1 MIVSLP
7 IPLTF
12 VWPLGSLV
20 SDPLIAFQIAGV
32 LDLAGLVGAIWM
44 LWSTITLTLG
54 GRLLLAF
61 RFMSLGAL
69 AFALSHL
76 ADTLLQG
83 SKTLEPEVATFLH
96 QGVVTIAIFLFVA
109 GLANLADDLPG
120 LGAARRN
127 TSALRLWPVVVGT
140 ALCISALGFIVYGF
154 SLVAEGW
161 AFLWMEASLITL
173 IAVCLVLVIRA
184 RLGGSIG
191 RSLWLAMLGLLI
203 FGMAHPVQVWFY
215 LNTTLAPGELAVL
228 HRLVVIPAFL
238 LFASSITRL
247 GQQVDRSR
255 RVVHT
260 VTAQTG
266 QIRPIT
272 NLGAAATQ
280 PRQKPHSR

>member
-1 MIVSLP
+1 MNVSSSTA
-7 IPLTF
+7 LTF
-12 VWPLGSLV
+12 AWPLGSLF
-20 SDPLIAFQIAGV
+20 SNPLTAFQIAGV
-32 LDLAGLVGAIWM
+32 LDLAGLVAAIWM
-44 LWSTITLTLG
+44 LWSTISLTLG

-83 SKTLEPEVATFLH
+83 SGALTPEVATFLH
-96 QGVVTIAIFLFVA
+96 QGVVTISIFLFVA

-120 LGAARRN
+120 LGASRQKA
-127 TSALRLWPVVVGT
+127 SSLRLWPVVIGL
-140 ALCISALGFIVYGF
+140 ALCMSALSFIVYGF
-154 SLVAEGW
+154 SLLAEGW
-161 AFLWMEASLITL
+161 AFLWMEGGLVAL
-173 IAVCLVLVIRA
+173 IAVCLVLVLRA

-215 LNTTLAPGELAVL
+215 LNTTFAPGELSVL
-228 HRLVVIPAFL
+228 HRLVVIPAFV
-238 LFASSITRL
+238 LFAASITRL

-255 RVVHT
+255 RVVQAMPAH
-260 VTAQTG
+260 TG

-280 PRQKPHSR
+280 PRQRPHSR